1 MTEQTKVF
9 LRIGGVVALF
19 VLSVVAIFLYKAIW
33 AKAIWTIIACVLGYM
48 LYRTYLSY
56 KRKKFYIEGKVLSV
70 VRPTNKLKIG
80 KTKVIIKA
88 GKVSKKLYAW
98 QPLTMK
104 VGEMYA
110 VYYEDKSNSILKY
123 QALKGSMMMRPN
135 RSNIPPQYR

>member
-33 AKAIWTIIACVLGYM
+33 TILACVLGYM

-123 QALKGSMMMRPN
+123 QELKGSMMMRPN